1 MPKCALLT
9 VIFFNV
15 AFCSSNCSRPLTRSM
30 DVSRP
35 PYLLDPSHASETLYC
50 APAKPASQLRTDP
63 RKQGSLRFSVTIGL
77 TISTSPQSQRRLFSA
92 PNGSDKKSREI
103 PNANSKC
110 RLGRYYWLSF
120 NKLPAA
126 SYDGDKR
133 SWLVGSRL
141 GRLTSAGWALRGSG
155 RR

>member
-1 MPKCALLT
+1 MFLARLT
-9 VIFFNV
+9 CLTPPTR
-15 AFCSSNCSRPLTRSM
+15 ARPFT
-30 DVSRP
+30 VHRP
-35 PYLLDPSHASETLYC
+35 NQ
-50 APAKPASQLRTDP
+50 PASQLRTDP
-63 RKQGSLRFSVTIGL
+63 RKQGSFRFSVTIGL

-92 PNGSDKKSREI
+92 PKGSDKKSREI

-110 RLGRYYWLSF
+110 RLGRYYWLPS

-141 GRLTSAGWALRGSG
+141 GRLTSTVWALRGQVGGSWSG
-155 RR
+155 GQAGLLACRRRGAKR